1 MRKGVELPPAP
12 EGTTSPSTA
21 KPGQRLRVRY
31 AKRGRMRFASHRDIA
46 RALERALRRASV
58 PMAFSAGFSPHPKVS
73 YTGAAPTGVASEAEY
88 LELVLAEERDPE
100 RVRAD
105 IDAAMPEGID
115 VVEVVEARQSGLAD
129 RLQASAWQVEMAG
142 VDPDDAAR
150 AVAAYV
156 AADSVEVER
165 MTKKGRRRFDTRPAV
180 VRIDVCSGPHG
191 RVPGEH
197 DTAYAILRMV
207 VRHTTPAVRPDD
219 VLTGLLHV
227 ADLAPP
233 SSPVMTRLAQG
244 PLDETTGA
252 IADPLTEDRPEALM
266 SPGPAN
272 DNADE
277 RRDDAPRPSTPM
289 NGTARMSGPE
299 AGNMGETTGLRPDG
313 TLVPPA
319 VTQRR
324 QFS

>member
-58 PMAFSAGFSPHPKVS
+58 PVAFSAGFSPHPKVS

-88 LELVLAEERDPE
+88 LELTLAEPRPPE
-100 RVRAD
+100 QVRAD
-105 IDAAMPEGID
+105 IDAAMPSGID
-115 VVEVVEARQSGLAD
+115 IVEVVEARHPGLAD
-129 RLQASAWQVEMAG
+129 RLQASEWRVEMAD

-150 AVAAYV
+150 AVATYL

-180 VRIDVCSGPHG
+180 VRIDVCTDSHG
-191 RVPGEH
+191 RAPEEH
-197 DTAYAILRMV
+197 HTTYAILRMV
-207 VRHTTPAVRPDD
+207 VRHMTPAVRPDD
-219 VLTGLLHV
+219 VLTGLRHV

-233 SSPVMTRLAQG
+233 SSPMMTRLAQG

-252 IADPLTEDRPEALM
+252 IADPLTQDRPEAHT

-277 RRDDAPRPSTPM
+277 RRDSASQPSTPM
-289 NGTARMSGPE
+289 PGP
-299 AGNMGETTGLRPDG
+299 R
-313 TLVPPA
+313 
-319 VTQRR
+319 
-324 QFS
+324 